1 MNGFDFISDS
11 PRTLIFQKSSN
22 KTNLGGILTFI
33 YLIIVILIVGAYILD
48 YFLNEKYEYSY
59 FYKDISGNKTE
70 RERIKKTDNDK
81 NPVVNFTIKL
91 EDYYGNPLDKEKFLF
106 IDGYYGGEFPFIFA
120 DNVNSL
126 NIKRKV
132 DSFKVFLYKRCEDER
147 CNFTEKEI
155 RKYRFMHISYD
166 SQIVD
171 HDNDNK
177 PIKNETIHRYHQ
189 LDIDNDY
196 ILACSA
202 NWEISS
208 YEDVKGVEKI
218 FDYLTG
224 NKLNFTFGNFEAIN
238 CIKNKSYSGKITFF
252 KDDGPQHFKLISSFE
267 LKNELYGI
275 NIYKR
280 KKKSLMDYA
289 ANIAS
294 LCATIYSIMSKAFGF
309 IYSRNFD
316 SYKIVENILSKGSKS
331 RKIKEIELSD
341 NVRNGT
347 NSLDSDL
354 NNNFIGKDNEIK
366 DFNNDFNDNDTDNF
380 IENEEISRNNENDNV
395 SVKLPKLRMYDFF
408 FNNVY
413 SPKCC
418 ATLKKQKLLSS
429 CENILFKYFSIEN
442 ILYNQIKFENLMKDY
457 KWNDLSL
464 KSIQKNDLITEIKKY
479 I

>member
-1 MNGFDFISDS
+1 
-11 PRTLIFQKSSN
+11 
-22 KTNLGGILTFI
+22 
-33 YLIIVILIVGAYILD
+33 
-48 YFLNEKYEYSY
+48 
-59 FYKDISGNKTE
+59 
-70 RERIKKTDNDK
+70 
-81 NPVVNFTIKL
+81 
-91 EDYYGNPLDKEKFLF
+91 
-106 IDGYYGGEFPFIFA
+106 
-120 DNVNSL
+120 
-126 NIKRKV
+126 
-132 DSFKVFLYKRCEDER
+132 
-147 CNFTEKEI
+147 
-155 RKYRFMHISYD
+155 MHISYD

-177 PIKNETIHRYHQ
+177 PIKNETIHRYLKLNIQ
-189 LDIDNDY
+189 NDKF
-196 ILACSA
+196 LACSA
-202 NWEISS
+202 DWEIYS

-218 FDYLTG
+218 FDYFSG
-224 NKLNFTFGNFEAIN
+224 NKLNFTFGNLEAIKCYMDN
-238 CIKNKSYSGKITFF
+238 SVTRTIELNKNGA
-252 KDDGPQHFKLISSFE
+252 PQYYKFISSFE

-316 SYKIVENILSKGSKS
+316 TYKIVENILSKGSKAL
-331 RKIKEIELSD
+331 KIKEIELSD
-341 NVRNGT
+341 NVKNGT

-418 ATLKKQKLLSS
+418 VTLKKQKLLSS
-429 CENILFKYFSIEN
+429 CENVLFKYFSVEN
-442 ILYNQIKFENLMKDY
+442 ILYNQIIFENLMKDY
-457 KWNDLSL
+457 KWNNLKL
-464 KSIQKNDLITEIKKY
+464 KSIQKNDLIIEIKKY

>member
-1 MNGFDFISDS
+1 MHGFDFISDS

-48 YFLNEKYEYSY
+48 YYLNEKYEYSY

-106 IDGYYGGEFPFIFA
+106 IDNYGVSILAE
-120 DNVNSL
+120 NVNSL
-126 NIKRKV
+126 NIRRKV
-132 DSFKVFLYKRCEDER
+132 DSFNVLLYKECEDEKF
-147 CNFTEKEI
+147 NFTEEEI
-155 RKYRFMHISYD
+155 KKDRIMHISYD

-177 PIKNETIHRYHQ
+177 PIKNETIHRYLKLNIQ
-189 LDIDNDY
+189 NDK

-202 NWEISS
+202 DWEIYS

-218 FDYLTG
+218 FDYLSG
-224 NKLNFTFGNFEAIN
+224 NKLNFTFGNLEAIKCYMDN
-238 CIKNKSYSGKITFF
+238 SFTGTIKREKKGTTQYY
-252 KDDGPQHFKLISSFE
+252 KLISSFE

-316 SYKIVENILSKGSKS
+316 TYKIVENILSKGSKA

-341 NVRNGT
+341 NVKNGT

-429 CENILFKYFSIEN
+429 CENVLFKYFSVEN
-442 ILYNQIKFENLMKDY
+442 ILYNQIIFENLMKDY
-457 KWNDLSL
+457 KWNNLKL
-464 KSIQKNDLITEIKKY
+464 KSIQKNDLIIEIKKY

>member
-1 MNGFDFISDS
+1 M
-11 PRTLIFQKSSN
+11 
-22 KTNLGGILTFI
+22 TFI
-33 YLIIVILIVGAYILD
+33 YLIIVILIAGAYILD
-48 YFLNEKYEYSY
+48 YYLNEKYEYSY
-59 FYKDISGNKTE
+59 FYKAISGNETE
-70 RERIKKTDNDK
+70 RKRIKEIDNDK

-91 EDYYGNPLDKEKFLF
+91 EDDLGNQVDEGKFFFANF
-106 IDGYYGGEFPFIFA
+106 IEPDDDIPKSIGY
-120 DNVNSL
+120 
-126 NIKRKV
+126 NIKRLNIERKV
-132 DSFKVFLYKRCEDER
+132 DHFNLLVFKKCEDIK
-147 CNFTEKEI
+147 CNFTKEEI
-155 RKYRFMHISYD
+155 GIKRYIHISYN
-166 SQIVD
+166 SQIID

-177 PIKNETIHRYHQ
+177 PIKNETIHRYYQ
-189 LDIDNDY
+189 LNINNDN
-196 ILACSA
+196 IIKSCSA

-218 FDYLTG
+218 FDYLSG

-238 CIKNKSYSGKITFF
+238 CIVNKSYSGQITLY
-252 KDDGPQHFKLISSFE
+252 KDDGPQDFKLISSFE

-316 SYKIVENILSKGSKS
+316 TYKIVENILSKGSKA

-341 NVRNGT
+341 NVKNGT

-418 ATLKKQKLLSS
+418 VTLKKQKLLSS
-429 CENILFKYFSIEN
+429 CENVLFKYFSVEN
-442 ILYNQIKFENLMKDY
+442 ILYNQIIFENLMKDY
-457 KWNDLSL
+457 KWNNLKL
-464 KSIQKNDLITEIKKY
+464 KSIQKNDLIIEIKKY

>member
-1 MNGFDFISDS
+1 M
-11 PRTLIFQKSSN
+11 
-22 KTNLGGILTFI
+22 TFI
-33 YLIIVILIVGAYILD
+33 YLIIVILIVGAYLLD
-48 YFLNEKYEYSY
+48 YYLNEKYEYSY

-70 RERIKKTDNDK
+70 RKRIKEIDNDK

-106 IDGYYGGEFPFIFA
+106 QDYSDEEFPFLLA
-120 DNVNSL
+120 YNVNSL

-132 DSFKVFLYKRCEDER
+132 DSFRVFLYKRCEDEK

-155 RKYRFMHISYD
+155 RKYRSMHISYD

-189 LDIDNDY
+189 LNIDNDY
-196 ILACSA
+196 ILSCSA

-218 FDYLTG
+218 FDYLSG
-224 NKLNFTFGNFEAIN
+224 IKLNFTFGNFE
-238 CIKNKSYSGKITFF
+238 GITCRNESANTTLKLEVDPPKYF
-252 KDDGPQHFKLISSFE
+252 KYISSFY
-267 LKNELYGI
+267 LHNELYGI

-316 SYKIVENILSKGSKS
+316 SYKIVENILSKGSKA

-341 NVRNGT
+341 NVKNGT

-429 CENILFKYFSIEN
+429 CENVLFKYFSVEN
-442 ILYNQIKFENLMKDY
+442 ILYNQIIFENLMKDY
-457 KWNDLSL
+457 KWNNLKL
-464 KSIQKNDLITEIKKY
+464 KSIQKNDLIIEIKKY